1 MNYVI
6 ITLLYLILVGNM
18 GDLVRLKFG
27 SARPANNAPCRE
39 DSEARAVDTQNRFL
53 RELDTMRGRFSSN
66 FGESMPEV
74 FDEMDRVLE
83 SGRIN
88 EKVAEISKA
97 TQGHFTLV
105 ALESAL
111 NIVRGYENDD
121 LRKWLFESDSSQWLK
136 KPSFFKALSIIAKE
150 RFSVM

>member
-1 MNYVI
+1 
-6 ITLLYLILVGNM
+6 M

-27 SARPANNAPCRE
+27 SARPANDNSCSE
-39 DSEARAVDTQNRFL
+39 DDEARGVGTQNRFL
-53 RELDTMRGRFSSN
+53 RELDTIRGRFSSS
-66 FGESMPEV
+66 FGENMPEV

-97 TQGHFTLV
+97 TQGHFTLA

-111 NIVRGYENDD
+111 SIVREYEDD
-121 LRKWLFESDSSQWLK
+121 DVRKWLFESNPSQWLK
-136 KPSFFKALSIIAKE
+136 KPSFFKALTIIAKE
-150 RFSVM
+150 RFSAM

>member
-6 ITLLYLILVGNM
+6 ITLLYLISIGNM

-27 SARPANNAPCRE
+27 SAKPANDGSYRE
-39 DSEARAVDTQNRFL
+39 ESEARAVDTQNRFL
-53 RELDTMRGRFSSN
+53 CELDTIRGRFSSN

-83 SGRIN
+83 SGRIK
-88 EKVAEISKA
+88 EKIAEIFKA
-97 TQGHFTLV
+97 THGHFTLA
-105 ALESAL
+105 ALEGAL
-111 NIVRGYENDD
+111 NIVREYEDD
-121 LRKWLFESDSSQWLK
+121 DVRKWLFESNPSQWLK
-136 KPSFFKALSIIAKE
+136 KPSFFKALAVVAKE